1 MSRDAA
7 YQSQIEDEYS
17 ELVMKVEFIYDILRN
32 RMSHFETVA
41 DLETTRE
48 VNNYAKSLAED
59 TEELLDFLSEREF
72 VSNT

>member
-32 RMSHFETVA
+32 RMGHFETEA
-41 DLETTRE
+41 DLKATKE
-48 VNNYAKSLAED
+48 VHHYARRLVED
-59 TEELLDFLSEREF
+59 ADELIDFLKEREF

>member
-1 MSRDAA
+1 MSRDAT
-7 YQSQIEDEYS
+7 YQSQIEDEYN

-32 RMSHFETVA
+32 RMGHFETEA
-41 DLETTRE
+41 DLEATRE

-72 VSNT
+72 VRNT

>member
-1 MSRDAA
+1 MSRDAT

-59 TEELLDFLSEREF
+59 TEELIDFLSEREF